1 MNLFDELKHRGL
13 IAQMTHEEEI
23 KQLLDK
29 GPVTFYIGFDPTADS
44 LHVGHF
50 LQMVIM
56 SRMQRAGHRPIVL
69 FGGGTGMV
77 GDPSGKTDMRK
88 MLTTEQIQH
97 NISEFKKQFE
107 RFIDFSD
114 NKAIMVNNSDW
125 LLKLNYVE
133 FLRDV
138 GVHFSVNRMLAA
150 ECFKSRMEKGLT
162 FLEFNYM
169 LMQSYDFLVLN
180 DKYDCR
186 LELGGDD
193 QWSNIIGGV
202 ELVRKARGKSV
213 YGMTFTLLTTSEGK
227 KMGKTEKG
235 AIWLS
240 ADKTP
245 PFEFYQYWRNVDD
258 KDVIKC
264 IKMLTFIPL
273 DDIAEM
279 EKWEGSELNK
289 AKRILAYELT
299 KMVHGENEAKKAQEA
314 AMALFDKGRSSEN
327 MPTSKIQS
335 IEESKNL
342 IELLLE
348 IGFIPSKGEGRRL
361 INQGGLYVNNNRIT
375 DINHT
380 VNLSDFV
387 NNEMII
393 RKGKKTFHRVISK

>member
-1 MNLFDELKHRGL
+1 
-13 IAQMTHEEEI
+13 
-23 KQLLDK
+23 
-29 GPVTFYIGFDPTADS
+29 
-44 LHVGHF
+44 
-50 LQMVIM
+50 
-56 SRMQRAGHRPIVL
+56 
-69 FGGGTGMV
+69 
-77 GDPSGKTDMRK
+77 
-88 MLTTEQIQH
+88 
-97 NISEFKKQFE
+97 
-107 RFIDFSD
+107 
-114 NKAIMVNNSDW
+114 MVNNSDW

-361 INQGGLYVNNNRIT
+361 IKQGGLYINNNRIT
-375 DINHT
+375 DINYT
-380 VNLSDFV
+380 INLTDFI

-393 RKGKKTFHRVISK
+393 RKGKKTYHRVISK